1 MKSSRAYRFTLI
13 ELLVVI
19 AIIAILAAMLLPAL
33 AQARAKAQQIS
44 CVSNLKQIGLG
55 HFMYAQDNE
64 QKFCSYGTASW
75 APGGWFQLLS
85 GYTNDKKLYVCPT
98 GGWGAC
104 STTTCSRTM
113 FYNWQGE
120 NLGYFFNNFYT
131 TPWTVYVGMSNRP
144 ITQLTKPSETII
156 NGDNVCAVVDQPSN
170 IANINTGSW
179 VSGRRHNFMG
189 NYLYTDGH
197 AGSRNSVVDRAFWY
211 NQ

>member
-1 MKSSRAYRFTLI
+1 MRSSRTRPFTLI

-64 QKFCSYGTASW
+64 QKFCDYPTSAW

-113 FYNWQGE
+113 FCNWQGQ
-120 NLGYFFNNFYT
+120 NLSYMFNNFNSPTAGYL
-131 TPWTVYVGMSNRP
+131 GMRNRP
-144 ITQLTKPSETII
+144 ITQITKPSETII
-156 NGDNVCAVVDQPSN
+156 NGDNVCAVVDQASN
-170 IANINTGSW
+170 IPAINTGSW
-179 VSGRRHNFMG
+179 VAARRHNYMG

-197 AGSRNSVVDRAFWY
+197 AGSRNSLVEQAFWY